1 MIEDLEFEEFYRV
14 MRAEISDES
23 EDTLQSDYRIDR
35 LTEYFINQMGDFGV
49 VTDANVCFFDKPMG
63 SARAVS
69 NGWYVDAEEGRL
81 SLFITLFKD
90 SETPE
95 AVGKQ
100 ELKKA
105 VKQAARVFAFANKI
119 DLDEL
124 EPSSKE
130 LSMIRTIKEAL
141 NSITQIRVHVLTDG
155 LMKNTGDTESHI
167 EELPVYISFWDS
179 QRLYR
184 LVSSGR
190 EYEPIEIDFKE
201 KFGSTIGC
209 LSMPANNE
217 EYQGYLAILP
227 GSWLAALYAEYGS
240 RLMELNVRSF
250 LTQRVKVNRNIR
262 KTILNEPN
270 RFLAYNNGISA
281 TAEAIQ
287 TERSPN
293 GDLSIRRIKGL
304 QIVNG
309 GQTVASIHR
318 AKKVDRCDHLD
329 QLGVQAKITVV
340 KKELLEE
347 LVPMISRY
355 SNSQNAVNEA
365 DFASNDPFHV
375 QIENLANSVWAP
387 GEQTRWFYERARGQY
402 EVARNRI
409 AGTSAARRRTFDA
422 QTPKSQKFTKTDL
435 AKYYNCWEKKPE
447 VVGTGAQKNFLN
459 VMTSLAK
466 DRLGFIPDEDFYKD
480 LVAKA
485 ILYKAAEKV
494 ARKCKFPS
502 YRANAVA
509 YTISLLSFK
518 TVGRLNL
525 RSIWERQAVPESV
538 QTLLE
543 DWMPVV
549 WEELV
554 DSAGQR
560 NVTEWAKKLECWEHI
575 QLIDQPMPEGFEDEL
590 RDGDPL
596 PTVGSKARRGKAAEL
611 STIERQNINRVIQ
624 QDADTWWK
632 IGLWGE
638 KNGELTGLQ
647 ASVVFTIAAYA
658 AGDWDKIPSAKQ
670 SKHCVA
676 ALDLYQQAQREQMDS
691 EDLPTPPSDED
702 FDPVRI

>member
-1 MIEDLEFEEFYRV
+1 VIEDLEFEDFYRV
-14 MRAEISDES
+14 MRADISDES
-23 EDTLQSDYRIDR
+23 AETLQSSYRIDR
-35 LTEYFINQMGDFGV
+35 LTEFFINQMGDFGV
-49 VTDANVCFFDKPMG
+49 VTDANIYFLDKPMG
-63 SARAVS
+63 PARAIS
-69 NGWYVDAEEGRL
+69 NGWHVDIEEGRL

-90 SETPE
+90 SESPVS
-95 AVGKQ
+95 VGKQ
-100 ELKKA
+100 ELEKA
-105 VKQAARVFAFANKI
+105 VKQAARVFAFASKV

-124 EPSSKE
+124 EPSSDE
-130 LSMIRTIKEAL
+130 LSMIRTIKESL
-141 NSITQIRVHVLTDG
+141 DSIMQIRIHVLTDG
-155 LMKNTGDTESHI
+155 LMKSTGDTESHI
-167 EELPVYISFWDS
+167 RDLPVYISFWDS

-190 EYEPIEIDFKE
+190 EYESIEIDFKE

-209 LSMPANNE
+209 LSMPANND

-227 GSWLAALYAEYGS
+227 GDWLATLYAEYGP

-262 KTILNEPN
+262 KTILEEPN

-281 TAEAIQ
+281 TAEEIQ
-287 TERSPN
+287 TERSAN
-293 GDLSIRRIKGL
+293 GDLSITKIRGL

-318 AKKVDRCDHLD
+318 AKKVDRCEHLD

-375 QIENLANSVWAP
+375 QIEKLANSVWAP

-409 AGTSAARRRTFDA
+409 AGTSAARRRKFDA

-435 AKYYNCWEKKPE
+435 AKYYNSWEQKPD

-459 VMTSLAK
+459 VMANMAK
-466 DRLGFIPDEDFYKD
+466 DRPDFTPDEDFYKD
-480 LVAKA
+480 LIAKA

-525 RSIWERQAVPESV
+525 RAIWERQAVPESV

-560 NVTEWAKKLECWEHI
+560 NVTEWAKKRECWEYI
-575 QLIDQPMPEGFEDEL
+575 QLIDQPMPDGFEDEL

-596 PTVGSKARRGKAAEL
+596 PTVGAKAKRGKAADL
-611 STIERQNINRVIQ
+611 STLERQNINRVIQ
-624 QDADTWWK
+624 QDADTWWQ
-632 IGLWGE
+632 IGLWGQRS
-638 KNGELTGLQ
+638 GELTGLQ
-647 ASVVFTIAAYA
+647 ASVVITVAAYA
-658 AGDWDKIPSAKQ
+658 AGDWEKIPSAKQ
-670 SKHCVA
+670 CKHCVA
-676 ALDLYQQAQREQMDS
+676 ALDLYQQAQREQEDS
-691 EDLPTPPSDED
+691 ENLALPNKDDD
-702 FDPVRI
+702 FDPARV